1 MLFSIKEKAMN
12 QDSKSKVAFL
22 VYAILVVDNMLL
34 TVVGKFK
41 HIAVN
46 CEFFFLQMKSTLC
59 TYYLCSTDN
68 SNFPIQ

>member
-41 HIAVN
+41 NIAVN
-46 CEFFFLQMKSTLC
+46 F
-59 TYYLCSTDN
+59 
-68 SNFPIQ
+68 

>member
-1 MLFSIKEKAMN
+1 MIGLKKIMLFSIKEKAMN

-41 HIAVN
+41 DIAVN
-46 CEFFFLQMKSTLC
+46 CEFFFFANEVYALYLLSLQ
-59 TYYLCSTDN
+59 YR
-68 SNFPIQ
+68 

>member
-12 QDSKSKVAFL
+12 QDSKSKVTFL

-41 HIAVN
+41 NIA
-46 CEFFFLQMKSTLC
+46 M
-59 TYYLCSTDN
+59 
-68 SNFPIQ
+68 NF